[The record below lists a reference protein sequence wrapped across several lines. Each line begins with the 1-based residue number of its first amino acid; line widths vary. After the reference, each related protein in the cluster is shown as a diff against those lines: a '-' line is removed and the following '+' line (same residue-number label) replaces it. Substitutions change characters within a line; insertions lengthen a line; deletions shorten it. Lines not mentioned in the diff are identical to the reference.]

1 MNYTEFG
8 KELKKILIDN
18 NSKIYDFAQE
28 LGVTSAFVSSVICGK
43 KSVPDDWIPTIVN
56 KYNLTHE
63 QEQLLID
70 KMISTKKT
78 VVFDLSK
85 LNNIQKQFTYQLQRN
100 LSNLSNAEI
109 EELEK
114 IMGGNKLCK

>member
-18 NSKIYDFAQE
+18 NSRIYDLAHE

-43 KSVPDDWIPTIVN
+43 KSVPKDWIQVIVN
-56 KYNLTHE
+56 KYNLTQE
-63 QEQLLID
+63 QEQSLID
-70 KMISTKKT
+70 KMINSKKT

-85 LNNIQKQFTYQLQRN
+85 LNNAQKQFTYQLQRN

-114 IMGGNKLCK
+114 ILGGNK